1 MTAHRAVPDSD
12 TLRRPAFRFAPTAL
26 ELLLACGGSDT
37 FTPTE
42 ETVAGIYEATTFT
55 VTSRVGTTDLLLAG
69 ATVDAT
75 LAPDG
80 TTSGR
85 LFVPGGAEDG
95 SDLDEDLT
103 GTWTLTG
110 ETVTFDQTADTF
122 IRDAEFIAGRNTLT
136 GEGTFSGVSGF
147 LQLVKAD

>member
-1 MTAHRAVPDSD
+1 MRRRAV
-12 TLRRPAFRFAPTAL
+12 RFAPAAL
-26 ELLLACGGSDT
+26 LLLLACGGSDS

-42 ETVAGIYEATTFT
+42 ETVAGTYEASTFT
-55 VTSRVGTTDLLLAG
+55 LTSFSGTTDLLLAG

-85 LFVPGGAEDG
+85 LFVPGGEEDG

-110 ETVTFDQTADTF
+110 QTVTFNQTSDTF
-122 IRDAEFIAGRNTLT
+122 IGEAEFTAGRNTLT
-136 GEGTFSGVSGF
+136 AEGTVPEGSIF
-147 LQLVKAD
+147 LQLVKAN

>member
-1 MTAHRAVPDSD
+1 
-12 TLRRPAFRFAPTAL
+12 LRRRSFRLAPAAL
-26 ELLLACGGSDT
+26 LTLLACGGSDS

-42 ETVAGIYEATTFT
+42 ETVAGTYEASTFT
-55 VTSRVGTTDLLLAG
+55 LTSFSGTTDLLLAG

-95 SDLDEDLT
+95 GDLDEDLA
-103 GTWTLTG
+103 GTWTLAG
-110 ETVTFDQTADTF
+110 QTVTFNQTADTF
-122 IRDAEFIAGRNTLT
+122 IGEAEFTAGRNTLT
-136 GEGTFSGVSGF
+136 AEGTFSGATIL
-147 LQLVKAD
+147 LQLIKTE

>member
-1 MTAHRAVPDSD
+1 MSRRAS
-12 TLRRPAFRFAPTAL
+12 RFAPAAL
-26 ELLLACGGSDT
+26 VFLLACGGSDS

-42 ETVAGIYEATTFT
+42 ETVAGTYEASTFT
-55 VTSRVGTTDLLLAG
+55 LTSFSGTTDLLLAG

-85 LFVPGGAEDG
+85 LFVPGGEEDG
-95 SDLDEDLT
+95 GDLDEDLT
-103 GTWTLTG
+103 GTWTLAG
-110 ETVTFDQTADTF
+110 QTVTFNQTAETF
-122 IRDAEFIAGRNTLT
+122 IGEAEFIAGRNTLT
-136 GEGTFSGVSGF
+136 AEGTFDGLSIF

>member
-1 MTAHRAVPDSD
+1 M
-12 TLRRPAFRFAPTAL
+12 RRRAFRFAPAAL
-26 ELLLACGGSDT
+26 LVLLACGGSDS

-42 ETVAGIYEATTFT
+42 ETVAGTYEASTFT
-55 VTSRVGTTDLLLAG
+55 LTSSSGTTDLLLAG
-69 ATVDAT
+69 ATVEAT

-85 LFVPGGAEDG
+85 LFVPGGEEDG

-110 ETVTFDQTADTF
+110 QTVTFTQTADTF
-122 IRDAEFIAGRNTLT
+122 IGEAEFTAGRNTLT
-136 GEGTFSGVSGF
+136 AEGTVTEGSIF

>member
-1 MTAHRAVPDSD
+1 MRG
-12 TLRRPAFRFAPTAL
+12 RAFRFAPAAL
-26 ELLLACGGSDT
+26 LALLACGGSDS

-42 ETVAGIYEATTFT
+42 ETVAGTYEAGTFT
-55 VTSRVGTTDLLLAG
+55 LTSFTGTIDLLLAG

-85 LFVPGGAEDG
+85 LLVPGGAEDG

-110 ETVTFDQTADTF
+110 QTVTFNQTASTF
-122 IRDAEFIAGRNTLT
+122 IGEAEFTAGRNTLT
-136 GEGTFSGVSGF
+136 AEGAVTEGSIF

>member
-1 MTAHRAVPDSD
+1 MRMMRLRAS
-12 TLRRPAFRFAPTAL
+12 RFAPAAVV
-26 ELLLACGGSDT
+26 LLLACGSDG

-42 ETVAGIYEATTFT
+42 ETVAGTYEAAAFT
-55 VTSRVGTTDLLLAG
+55 VTSGVGTTDLLAAG

-85 LFVPGGAEDG
+85 LFVPGADEDG

-103 GTWTLTG
+103 GTWTLAG
-110 ETVTFDQTADTF
+110 QTVTFNQTADTF
-122 IRDAEFIAGRNTLT
+122 IGETDFIAGSNTLT
-136 GEGTFSGVSGF
+136 AEGTFDGLSVF

>member
-1 MTAHRAVPDSD
+1 M
-12 TLRRPAFRFAPTAL
+12 RRRAFRFAHAAL
-26 ELLLACGGSDT
+26 LVLYACGGSDS

-42 ETVAGIYEATTFT
+42 ETVAGTYEASTFT
-55 VTSRVGTTDLLLAG
+55 LTSFSGTTDLLLAG

-85 LFVPGGAEDG
+85 LFVPGGEQDG

-103 GTWTLTG
+103 GTWTLTSQ
-110 ETVTFDQTADTF
+110 TVRFNQTAGTF
-122 IRDAEFIAGRNTLT
+122 IGEAEFTAGRNTLT
-136 GEGTFSGVSGF
+136 AEGTFNGLSIF

>member
-1 MTAHRAVPDSD
+1 MR
-12 TLRRPAFRFAPTAL
+12 LQAFRFAPAAL
-26 ELLLACGGSDT
+26 VLLLACGGSDS

-42 ETVAGIYEATTFT
+42 ETVAGTYEASEFTATT
-55 VTSRVGTTDLLLAG
+55 SIGTIDLLLAG

-85 LFVPGGAEDG
+85 LFVPGGEEDG

-103 GTWTLTG
+103 GTWTLAG

>member
-1 MTAHRAVPDSD
+1 VLIQLPV
-12 TLRRPAFRFAPTAL
+12 TLLAGGRFARFAPAAL
-26 ELLLACGGSDT
+26 VLLLGCGGSDS
-37 FTPTE
+37 FTPTG
-42 ETVAGIYEATTFT
+42 ETVAGTYEASVFT
-55 VTSRVGTTDLLLAG
+55 VTTFNGTTDLLLAG

-85 LFVPGGAEDG
+85 LFVPGGEEDG

-110 ETVTFDQTADTF
+110 QTVMFNQTADTF
-122 IRDAEFIAGRNTLT
+122 IGEAEFTAGRNTLT
-136 GEGTFSGVSGF
+136 AEGTVTEGSIF

>member
-1 MTAHRAVPDSD
+1 MRRRAS
-12 TLRRPAFRFAPTAL
+12 RFAPGAL
-26 ELLLACGGSDT
+26 LVLLACGGSDS

-42 ETVAGIYEATTFT
+42 ETVAGTYEASTFT
-55 VTSRVGTTDLLLAG
+55 LTSFSGTTDLLLAG

-80 TTSGR
+80 MTSGR
-85 LFVPGGAEDG
+85 LFVPGGEQDG

-103 GTWTLTG
+103 GTWTLTSQ
-110 ETVTFDQTADTF
+110 TVRFNQTAGTF
-122 IRDAEFIAGRNTLT
+122 IGEAEFTAGRNTLT
-136 GEGTFSGVSGF
+136 AEGTFNGLSIF